1 MLRIGRYI
9 GCLRNSINRLKEMK
23 GLEASPI
30 VKSISD
36 LANSLYFI
44 TDHILLLNRIGA
56 YKFSAK
62 FINQIDVLSNLFWG
76 IECVTNLIYDIIDY
90 YQNIAELQ
98 AINQSLKKIEN
109 SESEGKRYLI
119 NIYL

>member
-9 GCLRNSINRLKEMK
+9 GCLRNTINRLKEMK

-30 VKSISD
+30 IKSISD
-36 LANSLYFI
+36 IANSLYFI

-56 YKFSAK
+56 YKFSPK
-62 FINQIDVLSNLFWG
+62 FINQVDFHSNLFWG
-76 IECVTNLIYDIIDY
+76 IECSTNLIYDIIDY
-90 YQNIAELQ
+90 YQNIVEVQ

-109 SESEGKRYLI
+109 TESEGILDYTCFL
-119 NIYL
+119 N